1 MLSVVRQRSLRRVGH
16 SSRGLLPTVLLVVLS
31 RNLVNEEALA
41 QRGAVSPKRRI
52 MEKVF
57 EANVNITEYSS
68 HDVQL
73 FSYIFF

>member
-1 MLSVVRQRSLRRVGH
+1 
-16 SSRGLLPTVLLVVLS
+16 
-31 RNLVNEEALA
+31 
-41 QRGAVSPKRRI
+41 